1 MAGISVLG
9 GQKETTK
16 MKGYVQ
22 IYTGEGKGKTT
33 AALGLALRAAGA
45 GLRVFIGQFM
55 KGKDYS
61 ELKSLAR
68 FEDSITLERFGTSHW
83 VSTQPTEEDRKRA
96 MEGLERAKSV
106 LSSGGY
112 DVVILDEIL
121 VALHFTLIPLEEI
134 IELMESRPDEVEL
147 VLTGRGAPE
156 DLIRRADLVTEMRAV
171 KHYHSRGVSA
181 RAGIE
186 Q

>member
-1 MAGISVLG
+1 
-9 GQKETTK
+9 

-61 ELKSLAR
+61 ELKALAR
-68 FEDSITLERFGTSHW
+68 FEDTITLERFGTAQW
-83 VSTQPTEEDRKRA
+83 VGSRPTEEDRRRA
-96 MEGLERAKSV
+96 MAGLERAKSI
-106 LSSGGY
+106 LCGGEH

-121 VALHFTLIPLEEI
+121 VALHYTLIPLQKV
-134 IELMESRPDEVEL
+134 IELMELRPDEVEL
-147 VLTGRGAPE
+147 VMTGRGAPE
-156 DLIRRADLVTEMRAV
+156 ELIRRADLVTEMRAV
-171 KHYHSRGVSA
+171 KHYHSRGVAA
-181 RAGIE
+181 RTGIE